1 MQLNELE
8 ILEDDFDL
16 FVALDDSD
24 KIEFL
29 FDATTIG
36 VEAAAVKQVMNLS
49 ERYKPKTKMPIVQ
62 TEDYQVGSHRLC
74 ITSFPNKI
82 HINSSS
88 LKAIRKFVDKLF
100 NDGVLLLRIPEKKS
114 RFDIYRYFR
123 AYNVIGRVGPFSNN

>member
-29 FDATTIG
+29 FDATTMG

-49 ERYKPKTKMPIVQ
+49 EKYKPKTKIPIVQ
-62 TEDYQVGSHRLC
+62 TEDYQVGTHRLC

-100 NDGVLLLRIPEKKS
+100 NDGILLLRIPEKKS
-114 RFDIYRYFR
+114 KFDIYRYFR

>member
-29 FDATTIG
+29 FDASTMG

-49 ERYKPKTKMPIVQ
+49 EKYKPKMKLPIVQ

-88 LKAIRKFVDKLF
+88 LKAIRKLVNKLF

-114 RFDIYRYFR
+114 NFDIYRYFR

>member
-49 ERYKPKTKMPIVQ
+49 EKYKPKTKMPIVQ

>member
-1 MQLNELE
+1 MKLNELE

>member
-29 FDATTIG
+29 FDATTMG

-49 ERYKPKTKMPIVQ
+49 EKYKPKVKPSNFN
-62 TEDYQVGSHRLC
+62 ES
-74 ITSFPNKI
+74 
-82 HINSSS
+82 
-88 LKAIRKFVDKLF
+88 KFF
-100 NDGVLLLRIPEKKS
+100 R
-114 RFDIYRYFR
+114 RYK
-123 AYNVIGRVGPFSNN
+123 YN